1 MDLEPD
7 NDQKDTEIR
16 SQTQMNKKPVYVAFA
31 NKKIE
36 QDFERLKEGKF
47 EDKQLYTF
55 IQRAI
60 DDLKKDPMCGTKI
73 SKSLWPK
80 SYINKYHITNLW
92 KYDLP
97 NSWRL
102 IYTILE
108 DKVMI
113 LNVIL
118 EWFSHK
124 QYERKFG
131 Y

>member
-1 MDLEPD
+1 
-7 NDQKDTEIR
+7 
-16 SQTQMNKKPVYVAFA
+16 MNKKPIYVTFA
-31 NKKIE
+31 NQKLEKE
-36 QDFERLKEGKF
+36 FEKLKEEKF
-47 EDKQLYTF
+47 EDKQLYIF

-60 DDLKKDPMCGTKI
+60 NDLKKDPMCGTKI
-73 SKSLWPK
+73 PQSLWPK
-80 SYINKYHITNLW
+80 NYINEYKIHNLW

-97 NSWRL
+97 NAWRL
-102 IYTILE
+102 IYTIFE

-113 LNVIL
+113 VNVIL

>member
-1 MDLEPD
+1 
-7 NDQKDTEIR
+7 
-16 SQTQMNKKPVYVAFA
+16 MNKKPVYVAFA

-36 QDFERLKEGKF
+36 HDFERLNEEKF
-47 EDKQLYTF
+47 EDKQLYIF

-108 DKVMI
+108 DNVII

-124 QYERKFG
+124 HYERKFG

>member
-1 MDLEPD
+1 MTD
-7 NDQKDTEIR
+7 
-16 SQTQMNKKPVYVAFA
+16 KPIYVAFA
-31 NKKIE
+31 NKKLE
-36 QDFERLKEGKF
+36 SDFEKLQKGKF
-47 EDKQLYTF
+47 EDKQLYKF
-55 IQRAI
+55 IERATN
-60 DDLKKDPMCGTKI
+60 DLKKNPMCGTKI
-73 SKSLWPK
+73 PKNLWPK
-80 SYINKYHITNLW
+80 NYVKEYQITNLW

-97 NSWRL
+97 NAWRL

-124 QYERKFG
+124 EYERKFG

>member
-1 MDLEPD
+1 
-7 NDQKDTEIR
+7 
-16 SQTQMNKKPVYVAFA
+16 MNKKPVYVAFA

-36 QDFERLKEGKF
+36 QDFERLKEEKF

-124 QYERKFG
+124 HYEKKIRVLI
-131 Y
+131 